1 MNIENVEIPSLSRR
15 FYTPPENLLAIA
27 EYLVEAKLYEHW
39 RQFGANRYLD
49 YVTNQLNLRPR
60 WASDLVRIYSE
71 TVQHPRQVELFEHPF
86 DTLLGLLRSGRA
98 QEICRD
104 GVKLPVQNEFYYPAV
119 SRFDSDGPHPYNVI
133 MSHRRILDDRKKKRM
148 IRAPEIEAAPRV
160 NIGAKS

>member
-1 MNIENVEIPSLSRR
+1 MNHDTQTAYSLSRR
-15 FYTPPENLLAIA
+15 FYTAPEQLIAIA
-27 EYLVEAKLYEHW
+27 EYLVEVKLYEHW
-39 RQFGANRYLD
+39 RSFGARRYMD
-49 YVTNQLNLRPR
+49 YIANQLNLRPR

-86 DTLLGLLRSGRA
+86 DILLGLLRSGRA

-148 IRAPEIEAAPRV
+148 IRAPEIEAPPRV
-160 NIGAKS
+160 NVGAKS